1 MNIALYG
8 VSRCGKNFLIERLLE
23 SINKKEA
30 NTLYHVNGSGILDR
44 LSNEKF
50 GIPLKETEEWQ
61 KNELRLIFCDE
72 IKKLSND
79 YKNIIVDGHYCFYKN
94 DDIKIAFTDKDRD
107 VYDYFF
113 YLDTQASVIIKQAN
127 KDAIKKDIAFM
138 TEDKIN
144 AWKEFEIMSLRE
156 ICLNHDK
163 EFVVLDNNI
172 EDCIDFFEA
181 LLLGTR
187 NIMLNSKLIAEYII
201 EKNQK
206 YIDNYQNVI
215 LLDCDRTISDND
227 TTYNFCI
234 SMGICKQNLKNIFQG
249 EHYSSYQFFRTAK
262 LYAGKDISLYDY
274 ASTLA
279 MKKAV
284 LNMSL
289 IDDIKHNGSGYLPIG
304 ITSGVFGIWR
314 KIQEK
319 HKFPCIIEGGSNIKI
334 DKFIVS
340 RTVKY
345 QIVRLLHEIGIYIIA
360 VGDSM
365 GDIDMLNEADEGFII
380 AQEKRNETLET
391 YFKTIKTEIV
401 QLEYN
406 KLLYDGITVRRS
418 IFS

>member
-1 MNIALYG
+1 M
-8 VSRCGKNFLIERLLE
+8 SEKEIE
-23 SINKKEA
+23 
-30 NTLYHVNGSGILDR
+30 
-44 LSNEKF
+44 
-50 GIPLKETEEWQ
+50 
-61 KNELRLIFCDE
+61 
-72 IKKLSND
+72 
-79 YKNIIVDGHYCFYKN
+79 
-94 DDIKIAFTDKDRD
+94 
-107 VYDYFF
+107 
-113 YLDTQASVIIKQAN
+113 
-127 KDAIKKDIAFM
+127 
-138 TEDKIN
+138 
-144 AWKEFEIMSLRE
+144 AWKEFEILSLRE
-156 ICLNHDK
+156 ICLKCNK
-163 EFVVLDNNI
+163 EFVVIDNII
-172 EDCIDFFEA
+172 EDCIDYFET
-181 LLLGTR
+181 LLLGSR
-187 NIMLNSKLIAEYII
+187 NILLNSEKIAEYII
-201 EKNQK
+201 KKNEKIIYKNK
-206 YIDNYQNVI
+206 KII

-227 TTYNFCI
+227 TTYDFCI

-304 ITSGVFGIWR
+304 ITSGVFGIWG

-345 QIVRLLHEIGIYIIA
+345 QLVRLLHKIGKYIIA

-380 AQEKRNETLET
+380 AQEKRNETLEI

-406 KLLYDGITVRRS
+406 KLLYDGVTVRRS